1 MISLGKKKTGT
12 HRQLLTG
19 NNLNIHQRAVN
30 SKAQVAEL
38 IYRAQNGARRGKRV
52 ALNTFK
58 SGPFTSFPQVFSL

>member
-1 MISLGKKKTGT
+1 MTLVEVIHDITGKNRHT

-38 IYRAQNGARRGKRV
+38 EAETEHDTANV
-52 ALNTFK
+52 
-58 SGPFTSFPQVFSL
+58 